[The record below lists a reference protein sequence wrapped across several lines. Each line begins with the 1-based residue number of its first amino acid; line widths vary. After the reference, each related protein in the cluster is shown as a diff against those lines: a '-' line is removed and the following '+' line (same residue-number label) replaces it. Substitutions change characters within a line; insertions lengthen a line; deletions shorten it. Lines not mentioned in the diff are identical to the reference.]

1 MAVAM
6 VPTAS
11 ALLVP
16 FDHLP
21 ISSPA
26 FFTDTCPLLRPFAT
40 ILNPRCQNPIAMS
53 SDESHDCTH
62 LQINEHDVA
71 IWPQGGRGVGVS
83 HLSRSLARFSARGMR
98 MVPYFPATSHA
109 SFVFS
114 HKRADEML
122 RARYAEIARDHPAR
136 TTSLG

>member
-71 IWPQGGRGVGVS
+71 IWPQGGRGS
-83 HLSRSLARFSARGMR
+83 SLAQGERSATFSGDFGAGPRMGPFAFLGQRIWRDFGKGERHRPSGMSDR
-98 MVPYFPATSHA
+98 
-109 SFVFS
+109 
-114 HKRADEML
+114 R
-122 RARYAEIARDHPAR
+122 
-136 TTSLG
+136 